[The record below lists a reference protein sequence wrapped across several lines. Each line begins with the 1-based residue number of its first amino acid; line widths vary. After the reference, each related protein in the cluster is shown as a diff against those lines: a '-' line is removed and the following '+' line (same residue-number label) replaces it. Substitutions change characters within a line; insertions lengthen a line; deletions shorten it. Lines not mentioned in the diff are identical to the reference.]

1 MTWAVCFGE
10 VLWDMLPNGAV
21 PGGAPMN
28 VAFHLNQLGK
38 KALMISKVGTDEKG
52 YELIDFMNNNQVPAD
67 LIQQDDNY
75 STSVVLA
82 TPGQNQEVKYDI
94 VKPVAWDFID
104 STVEARQAASQADY
118 FIFGSLAARTEH
130 SLRTLFDLLSVA
142 KSKILDINL
151 RAPHYKQADLENL
164 LRQADILKMNEIEL
178 DEISEWYA
186 DISLFND
193 KVRMICDR
201 YAIPQIIVTK
211 GAAGASYFD
220 GEKFYEHPGF
230 KVKVADTVGSG
241 DAFLAGFLHKVT
253 DNYTSEETLEFACKL
268 GAYVASKKGACPIYK
283 IEEIL

>member
-10 VLWDMLPNGAV
+10 VLWDMLQNGAV

-38 KALMISKVGTDEKG
+38 KALMISKVGTDRKG
-52 YELIDFMNNNQVPAD
+52 NELIDFMNNNQVPTN

-75 STSVVLA
+75 PTSVVLA
-82 TPGQNQEVKYDI
+82 TMGQNQEVKYDI

-104 STVEARQAASQADY
+104 STVEARQATSQADY
-118 FIFGSLAARTEH
+118 FIFGSLATRTEH
-130 SLRTLFDLLSVA
+130 SMRTLFDLLSVA
-142 KSKILDINL
+142 KTKILDINL
-151 RAPHYKQADLENL
+151 RTPHYDQATLERL
-164 LRQADILKMNEIEL
+164 LNEADILKMNASEL

-193 KVRMICDR
+193 KVRMISDR
-201 YAIPQIIVTK
+201 YTIPQIIVTK
-211 GAAGASYFD
+211 GAEGASYFD

-241 DAFLAGFLHKVT
+241 DAFLAGFLHKMA
-253 DNYTSEETLEFACKL
+253 DNSKSEERLEFACKL
-268 GAYVASKKGACPIYK
+268 GGYVASKKGACATHEGI
-283 IEEIL
+283 I